1 MGVVLLSWI
10 IKKETIR
17 AKTISYSSLFLLR
30 VRRLRGARSA
40 VESASEGYSSTTAV
54 PHEYF
59 GLTGICSSEGSY
71 LVQFREQGDL
81 RRGRIEPRR
90 PCRRVSVEYARIC

>member
-1 MGVVLLSWI
+1 MGVVLLSCI

-17 AKTISYSSLFLLR
+17 ARTISYSSLFLLR

-40 VESASEGYSSTTAV
+40 VESGSEGYSSTTAV

-59 GLTGICSSEGSY
+59 GLTAK
-71 LVQFREQGDL
+71 LPAADRHLHF
-81 RRGRIEPRR
+81 
-90 PCRRVSVEYARIC
+90 